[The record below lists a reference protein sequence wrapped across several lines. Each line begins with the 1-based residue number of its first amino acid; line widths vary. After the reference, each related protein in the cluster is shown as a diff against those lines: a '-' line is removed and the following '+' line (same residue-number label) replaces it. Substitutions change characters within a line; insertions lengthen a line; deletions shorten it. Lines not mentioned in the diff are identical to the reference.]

1 VVGSA
6 LALRI
11 LEREALMLQDDQTL
25 ADEVTLMARAHF
37 NKLASLAVRVQGA
50 RELGV
55 VAAHSSVGD
64 SMIPTEFVIEKMAA
78 AWAHRRSIQQTQID
92 LEKLSSADLEKLGSA
107 AYDELG
113 EAHME
118 KLAAGVLGGSIAWD
132 ELTDME
138 KVAVGWMGS
147 ALKGIKKGWNVM
159 TKGKNVTLPT
169 TPQAPGSGIGG
180 RLREGWNV
188 MTGRGRTV
196 KPPAGVAPPKATPP
210 PAAKHTQG
218 TGTQATGQAGPT
230 GQAPDLPAPKRKPWM
245 RARTKLMLGG
255 GLALTGG
262 TYLGGKALDTG
273 SAFLTPQ
280 PPGTAYQYGGG
291 APSHF
296 MRSQMGM

>member
-1 VVGSA
+1 
-6 LALRI
+6 
-11 LEREALMLQDDQTL
+11 MLQDDPTL
-25 ADEVTLMARAHF
+25 ADEVTLMARTHF

-50 RELGV
+50 RELGI
-55 VAAHSSVGD
+55 VAAHSPIGNG
-64 SMIPTEFVIEKMAA
+64 MIPTEFVIEKMAA

-118 KLAAGVLGGSIAWD
+118 KLAAGVIDGSVAWD

-147 ALKGIKKGWNVM
+147 ALKGLKKGWDVVA
-159 TKGKNVTLPT
+159 KGK
-169 TPQAPGSGIGG
+169 
-180 RLREGWNV
+180 
-188 MTGRGRTV
+188 TV
-196 KPPAGVAPPKATPP
+196 KMPTAPKVPPAS
-210 PAAKHTQG
+210 PAG
-218 TGTQATGQAGPT
+218 
-230 GQAPDLPAPKRKPWM
+230 KRKPWM
-245 RARTKLMLGG
+245 KARTKLMIGGTAALG
-255 GLALTGG
+255 GG

-280 PPGTAYQYGGG
+280 PPGTAYRYGGG

-296 MRSQMGM
+296 MNPQMGM